1 MRLLL
6 VSYCIWW
13 APEYNSYTF
22 DYKWSYILF
31 IDRVLSFNWKYFK
44 LNHIYC
50 LFVIKIDWIIR
61 FIPVKCRDLT
71 LYFEFFL
78 IRVVGYLIGIKV
90 IILINLWIILIDFL
104 YIMWIIVGYT

>member
-13 APEYNSYTF
+13 APGYNSHTF

-31 IDRVLSFNWKYFK
+31 ISRVLFFNWKYFK
-44 LNHIYC
+44 LNRIYC
-50 LFVIKIDWIIR
+50 LFVIKIDWIVE
-61 FIPVKCRDLT
+61 FILMKCRDLT

-104 YIMWIIVGYT
+104 YIMWIIIGYI

>member
-13 APEYNSYTF
+13 ALECNSRTF

-31 IDRVLSFNWKYFK
+31 IGRVLSFNWKYFE
-44 LNHIYC
+44 LNRIYC
-50 LFVIKIDWIIR
+50 LFVIKIDWIVK
-61 FIPVKCRDLT
+61 FILMKCRDLT

-78 IRVVGYLIGIKV
+78 IRVVGCLIRIKV
-90 IILINLWIILIDFL
+90 IILIDLWIILIDFL
-104 YIMWIIVGYT
+104 YIMWIIVRYI